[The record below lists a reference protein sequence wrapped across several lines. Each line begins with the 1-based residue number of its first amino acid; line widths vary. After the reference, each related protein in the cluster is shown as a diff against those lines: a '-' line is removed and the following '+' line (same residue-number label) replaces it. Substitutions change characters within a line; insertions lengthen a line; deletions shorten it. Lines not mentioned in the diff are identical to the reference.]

1 MNDIGKILNYLYF
14 LFWHKALL
22 YVNIS
27 ERGVESIHNILCV
40 VYVDNSRYFET
51 GGNRWGPHI
60 PQGNIYLTALRV
72 SLLIMK
78 YLLFLLRIM
87 IFQKIFILRTVS
99 ICEVYKTSL
108 SFSPCWK
115 DNLNLSYLY
124 FSINTPSDWEWSLEL
139 FSTFIK

>member
-87 IFQKIFILRTVS
+87 IFQKIFILRTVFVRFTKL
-99 ICEVYKTSL
+99 VYPFHHVERTIWTLAIYISVLTHLLIENGALNCSL
-108 SFSPCWK
+108 
-115 DNLNLSYLY
+115 LS
-124 FSINTPSDWEWSLEL
+124 
-139 FSTFIK
+139 

>member
-60 PQGNIYLTALRV
+60 PQGNIYLTALKSV
-72 SLLIMK
+72 TLNNEISSFFAK
-78 YLLFLLRIM
+78 NYDFPEDFYFENCEYLWGL
-87 IFQKIFILRTVS
+87 Q
-99 ICEVYKTSL
+99 
-108 SFSPCWK
+108 
-115 DNLNLSYLY
+115 N
-124 FSINTPSDWEWSLEL
+124 
-139 FSTFIK
+139 